1 VKHLV
6 TRLESIRKLFHFE
19 GKKAI
24 ITGAGGGIGSHIAN
38 GFAEFGIDTALLD
51 LNLKEV
57 AKEKQALDSK
67 FKIKVIAMQVNVC
80 NAQKVNLIVNSV
92 LEEFGYIDILVN
104 CHGIAQ
110 WVTSEE
116 MVEEDWKHMIDVNLN
131 GVFLMCQTV
140 GRHMIERGKGKIVN
154 IASMSGTIVNYPQPQ
169 AHYNTAKAGVIMLT
183 KSLAVEWAKYNINVN
198 SISPGYTRTH
208 MVNQFL
214 KKQPEYEEYWVSKT
228 PLGRLA
234 SPYDIVGAAIF
245 LCSDAANF
253 VTGHD
258 LIVDGGYTIL

>member
-1 VKHLV
+1 LLKQN
-6 TRLESIRKLFHFE
+6 ESFKNLFNLE

-24 ITGAGGGIGSHIAN
+24 ITGAGGGIGSSIAS
-38 GFAEFGIDTALLD
+38 GFAEFGIDIALLD
-51 LNLKEV
+51 LNLENVTKV
-57 AKEKQALDSK
+57 KQDLDSK
-67 FKIKVIAMQVNVC
+67 FKNKVIAMQINVC
-80 NAQKVNLIVNSV
+80 NTHKVNSIVNSV
-92 LEEFGYIDILVN
+92 LEEFGHIDILVN

-110 WVTSEE
+110 VISSEE
-116 MVEEDWKHMIDVNLN
+116 MSEKDWKHMIDVNLN

-140 GRHMIERGKGKIVN
+140 GRHMIKRGKGKIVN

-183 KSLAVEWAKYNINVN
+183 RSLAVEWAKYNIKVN
-198 SISPGYTRTH
+198 CISPGYTRTKL
-208 MVNQFL
+208 VTDFL
-214 KKQPEYEEYWVSKT
+214 KKKPDYEDYWISQT
-228 PLGRLA
+228 PLGRMA
-234 SPYDIVGAAIF
+234 SPYEIVGAAIF

>member
-1 VKHLV
+1 VKCLV
-6 TRLESIRKLFHFE
+6 DQYESFKKLFYLE

-24 ITGAGGGIGSHIAN
+24 ITGAGGGIGSSIAN
-38 GFAEFGIDTALLD
+38 GFAEFGIDIALLD
-51 LNLKEV
+51 LNLKNITE
-57 AKEKQALDSK
+57 EKQALDKK
-67 FKIKVIAMQVNVC
+67 FNINVIAKQVDVC
-80 NAQKVNLIVNSV
+80 NVQKVNSIVHSV
-92 LEEFGYIDILVN
+92 LEEFESIDILVN

-110 WVTSEE
+110 CISSEE
-116 MVEEDWKHMIDVNLN
+116 MVEKDWMRMIDVNLK

-140 GRHMIERGKGKIVN
+140 GRHMIKRGKGKIVN

-169 AHYNTAKAGVIMLT
+169 AHYNTSKAGVMMLT

-198 SISPGYTRTH
+198 SISPGYTRTK
-208 MVNQFL
+208 MVNQLL
-214 KKQPEYEEYWVSKT
+214 KKQPDYEKYWISQT

-234 SPYDIVGAAIF
+234 SPLDIVGAVIF
-245 LCSDAANF
+245 LSSDAANF